1 MNDDRFDELTDGR
14 RLDRGEFLRRAAA
27 AGVVFS
33 SLDLLPGVA
42 RAASGRAAGV
52 PSPVHGSTVKLYCW
66 QGYDDKYALAQYK
79 AKYGVT
85 VAPTYI
91 AGDQEVFTKLGAQ
104 KGQGQWDLLTYNSG
118 LAPQLYRRGILEP
131 LAWSDAP
138 NAAAIYPQFRRL
150 PQIRTNVPGKVVGFP
165 FSWGYQGFI
174 RTSKL
179 PRMTSWKQIFDPKL
193 KGRIVG
199 VNDPTTSIATMALA
213 LGFKDYAHLTKAQL
227 EQVMAGWNR
236 LRPSLRTIVSDYG
249 AAKDLLVRGEIDGCI
264 PGWQAMVIW
273 AGKDGK
279 KLSHDIPKEG
289 VYGFLDLLCLIKG
302 SKNPETTKAY
312 INFMLSPEA
321 QAHLSADLSQGITSA
336 KAVPLLSKPLQ
347 DAYQYANLATNFKR
361 SPIGPLPANASG
373 GKYVSYADWAQAW
386 DRFTAG

>member
-1 MNDDRFDELTDGR
+1 MNGDIHVGQTEAR
-14 RLDRGEFLRRAAA
+14 RLDRGELLRRAAA
-27 AGVVFS
+27 AGVLIAG
-33 SLDLLPGVA
+33 LDLPALA
-42 RAASGRAAGV
+42 NAATRRSSAA
-52 PSPVHGSTVKLYCW
+52 PAPVHGSTVKLYCW
-66 QGYDDKYALAQYK
+66 QGYDDKYALSQYK
-79 AKYGVT
+79 AKYDVT

-104 KGQGQWDLLTYNSG
+104 KGHGQWDILTYNSG
-118 LAPQLYRRGILEP
+118 LAPQLYQRGILEP

-138 NAAAIYPQFRRL
+138 HSADIYPQFRAL
-150 PQIRTNVPGKVVGFP
+150 PQIRTGLPGKVVGFP

-174 RTSKL
+174 RTKKL
-179 PRMTSWKQIFDPKL
+179 QRISSWKQIFDPSL

-213 LGFKDYAHLTKAQL
+213 LGYRDYAHLTKAQFDD
-227 EQVMAGWNR
+227 VMNGWKR

-273 AGKDGK
+273 AGKDGTT
-279 KLSHDIPKEG
+279 LYHDIPKEG

-302 SKNPETTKAY
+302 SKNADTAKNY
-312 INFMLSPEA
+312 IDFMLSPQA

-336 KAVPLLSKPLQ
+336 KAVPLLSKQLR
-347 DAYQYANLATNFKR
+347 DAYQYASLATNFKR
-361 SPIGPLPANASG
+361 SPIRPLPSNASG
-373 GKYVSYADWAQAW
+373 GKYVSYADWAEAW